1 MLSKCVTAIAA
12 TNLPRSKSCLPK
24 NLVNIWWL
32 FINNSKIRAIISLKQ
47 ENFKMTKIFYIH
59 GFGSTIDSPTLKMLQ
74 KTYPD
79 AIGLTY
85 DHTNPKESI
94 SKLARQVNEYS
105 IGEHVVI
112 IGSSLGGWYV
122 EQLTD
127 RVVADFILYNPA
139 TMPWITLDKYDVGQ
153 EVLYKYKEY
162 STVYRPYTP
171 VASRTVILSTDD
183 EVIDPKYAMV
193 KYMNLANSM
202 LTSGGHRMTQ
212 ENMDLIT
219 DEIKFLENQLHD

>member
-1 MLSKCVTAIAA
+1 
-12 TNLPRSKSCLPK
+12 
-24 NLVNIWWL
+24 
-32 FINNSKIRAIISLKQ
+32 
-47 ENFKMTKIFYIH
+47 MTKIFYIH

-85 DHTNPKESI
+85 DHTNPKESV

-112 IGSSLGGWYV
+112 VGSSLGGWYA
-122 EQLTD
+122 EQLSD
-127 RVVADFILYNPA
+127 QVVADFILYNPA
-139 TMPWITLDKYDVGQ
+139 TQPWITLDKYDVPTD
-153 EVLYKYKEY
+153 VLYKYKEY
-162 STVYRPYTP
+162 STVYRTYTP
-171 VASRTVILSTDD
+171 VASRTVILSSDD

-193 KYMNLANSM
+193 KYMNFSNFI
-202 LTSGGHRMTQ
+202 LTDGGHRMTQ

-219 DEIKFLENQLHD
+219 DQINFLENQIP